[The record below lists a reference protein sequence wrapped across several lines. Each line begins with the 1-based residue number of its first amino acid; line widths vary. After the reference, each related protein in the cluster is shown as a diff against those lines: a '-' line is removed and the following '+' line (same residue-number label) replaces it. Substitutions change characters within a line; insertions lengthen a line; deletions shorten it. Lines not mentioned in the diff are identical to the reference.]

1 MVDHIQTAQDKL
13 ATFKERADRR
23 LRILARVWAD
33 RSLPSNR
40 EPSPF
45 DLIEA
50 VTALTARGG
59 KRVRPALAYAAACC
73 FDHGID
79 DDTLLDATLSVELL
93 QSYLLIHDDVM
104 DDDPERR
111 GGPSVH
117 VVMTKKA
124 ASEVTGRSLAILAGD
139 LGCAMSQELLICSDL
154 PKERAMAAMAE
165 LVRMQWEVI
174 QGQVLDVVGGA
185 DPALVQDAKTASYT
199 TRGPVRLGA
208 ALAGAPPQAVNRLE
222 RYGTP
227 LGQAFQIRDDLLG
240 TFGKAAS
247 IGKPVGADLRAGK
260 RTALVED
267 ALATSAEEQR
277 AELLAV
283 LGDGSASDE
292 AIEAACWVIEE
303 TGARQRSES
312 RIEELTDDAL
322 EALSDCE
329 FREEGLSFLRGVAL
343 LLADR
348 DR

>member
-1 MVDHIQTAQDKL
+1 MRDHIQTAREHL
-13 ATFKERADRR
+13 SGFKERADAR
-23 LRILARVWAD
+23 LRILAQAWAD
-33 RSLPSNR
+33 RSLESER
-40 EPSPF
+40 LPSPL

-50 VTALTARGG
+50 VTELTARGG

-79 DDTLLDATLSVELL
+79 DDVLLDATLSVELL

-124 ASEVTGRSLAILAGD
+124 ENEVTGRSLAILAGD
-139 LGCAMSQELLICSDL
+139 LGCAMAQELLLRSEL
-154 PKERAMAAMAE
+154 PKERAMAAMNE

-174 QGQVLDVVGGA
+174 QGQVLDIVGGA
-185 DPALVQDAKTASYT
+185 DPAMVQDAKTASYT

-208 ALAGAPPQAVNRLE
+208 ALAGAPPSDVERLD

-227 LGQAFQIRDDLLG
+227 LGQAFQLRDDLLG

-247 IGKPVGADLRAGK
+247 LGKPVGADLRAGK
-260 RTALVED
+260 RTALVEE
-267 ALATSAEEQR
+267 ALAESREEQR
-277 AELLAV
+277 EVLMSV
-283 LGDGSASDE
+283 LGDGAASDE
-292 AIEAACWVIEE
+292 AIEAACRVIEE
-303 TGARQRSES
+303 TGSRRRSES
-312 RIEELTDDAL
+312 RIDQLTDEAL
-322 EALSDCE
+322 EALTGCG
-329 FREEGLSFLRGVAL
+329 FREEGLTFLHGVAL